1 MNKKPKK
8 PFHAGEI
15 LLEEFLIPI
24 GETQV
29 SFAEKL
35 GY

>member
-1 MNKKPKK
+1 MSKQPKK

-15 LLEEFLIPI
+15 LLEEFLNPM

-29 SFAEKL
+29 AFAEMT
-35 GY
+35 